1 MKYKVTTATEALQV
15 FDMLGIKNVSTR
27 RQKKNGTQVYELPI
41 QQMWQTCIPK
51 PLRFACY
58 RSGYVRNVSEYNSS
72 AYQINKT
79 KKQPAGTNGY
89 HFEHVERILIPNYDE
104 RIVYLANF
112 ILRNYYQKPTY
123 LINDYV
129 VKCLKEAYLEQNKTG
144 LPFGIKYAD
153 QADKLPFSDI
163 VDPES
168 TPENDIQII
177 INGHRY
183 NLSWV
188 HFTKTQEL
196 MES

>member
-1 MKYKVTTATEALQV
+1 MKYKVTTATEAHQV

-41 QQMWQTCIPK
+41 HQMWQTCNPK

-58 RSGYVRNVSEYNSS
+58 RTGYVRNVSEYNSS

-79 KKQPAGTNGY
+79 KKVEVNEY
-89 HFEHVERILIPNYDE
+89 HNYYERTERILIPNYDE

-123 LINDYV
+123 LMNEYTI
-129 VKCLKEAYLEQNKTG
+129 KCLKEAYLEQNKTG
-144 LPFGIKYAD
+144 LPFG
-153 QADKLPFSDI
+153 DI
-163 VDPES
+163 VNPDS
-168 TPENDIQII
+168 TPIDDIQVI

-183 NLSWV
+183 NLS
-188 HFTKTQEL
+188 
-196 MES
+196 

>member
-41 QQMWQTCIPK
+41 QQMWQTCVPK

-58 RSGYVRNVSEYNSS
+58 RTGYVRNVSEYNSS

-79 KKQPAGTNGY
+79 KKVEVNEY
-89 HFEHVERILIPNYDE
+89 HNYYERTERILIPNYDE
-104 RIVYLANF
+104 RLVYLANF
-112 ILRNYYQKPTY
+112 ILKNYYQKPTY

-129 VKCLKEAYLEQNKTG
+129 IKCLKEAYFEQNKTG
-144 LPFGIKYAD
+144 LPWGD
-153 QADKLPFSDI
+153 SVHPD
-163 VDPES
+163 S
-168 TPENDIQII
+168 TPENDIQVI

-183 NLSWV
+183 NL
-188 HFTKTQEL
+188 TN
-196 MES
+196 

>member
-1 MKYKVTTATEALQV
+1 MNKITTVDEAMIM

-41 QQMWQTCIPK
+41 QQMWQTCNPK

-79 KKQPAGTNGY
+79 KKQPAGEGY
-89 HFEHVERILIPNYDE
+89 HFEHVERILIPSYDE

-112 ILRNYYQKPTY
+112 ILKNYYQKPTY
-123 LINDYV
+123 LMNDYTI
-129 VKCLKEAYLEQNKTG
+129 KCLKEAYYEQNKTG
-144 LPFGIKYAD
+144 LPWCD
-153 QADKLPFSDI
+153 S
-163 VDPES
+163 VNPES
-168 TPENDIQII
+168 TPVDDIQVI

-183 NLSWV
+183 NLS
-188 HFTKTQEL
+188 
-196 MES
+196 

>member
-1 MKYKVTTATEALQV
+1 MKYKVTTATEAHQV

-41 QQMWQTCIPK
+41 QQMWQTCVPK

-58 RSGYVRNVSEYNSS
+58 RSGYIRNVSAYNSS

-79 KKQPAGTNGY
+79 KKVEVNEY
-89 HFEHVERILIPNYDE
+89 HNYYERTERILIPNYDE
-104 RIVYLANF
+104 RLVYLANF

-129 VKCLKEAYLEQNKTG
+129 IKCLKEAYYEQNKTG
-144 LPFGIKYAD
+144 LPWGD
-153 QADKLPFSDI
+153 SVHPD
-163 VDPES
+163 S
-168 TPENDIQII
+168 TPENDIQVI

-183 NLSWV
+183 NLS
-188 HFTKTQEL
+188 
-196 MES
+196 

>member
-41 QQMWQTCIPK
+41 QQMWQTCNPK

-58 RSGYVRNVSEYNSS
+58 RSGYVRNVSDYNSS

-123 LINDYV
+123 LMNDYTI
-129 VKCLKEAYLEQNKTG
+129 KCLKEERKINNDAREWGDFVN
-144 LPFGIKYAD
+144 PD
-153 QADKLPFSDI
+153 
-163 VDPES
+163 S
-168 TPENDIQII
+168 TPIDDIKVI

-183 NLSWV
+183 NLS
-188 HFTKTQEL
+188 
-196 MES
+196 

>member
-1 MKYKVTTATEALQV
+1 MKYKVTTVDEAMIM

-27 RQKKNGTQVYELPI
+27 RQKQNGTQVYELPI
-41 QQMWQTCIPK
+41 QQMYQSLIPK

-79 KKQPAGTNGY
+79 KKQPAGKGY

-104 RIVYLANF
+104 RLVYLANF
-112 ILRNYYQKPTY
+112 ILKNYYRKPTY

-129 VKCLKEAYLEQNKTG
+129 IECLKQEKRYYLQERR
-144 LPFGIKYAD
+144 PAEDDIK
-153 QADKLPFSDI
+153 
-163 VDPES
+163 V
-168 TPENDIQII
+168 I

-183 NLSWV
+183 NLS
-188 HFTKTQEL
+188 
-196 MES
+196 

>member
-1 MKYKVTTATEALQV
+1 MKYKVTTVTEAFQV

-41 QQMWQTCIPK
+41 QQMWQTCNPK

-58 RSGYVRNVSEYNSS
+58 RTGYVRNVSEYNSS

-79 KKQPAGTNGY
+79 RKVSTRTSGY
-89 HFEHVERILIPNYDE
+89 AYDTIERILIHNYDE

-112 ILRNYYQKPTY
+112 ILKNYYQKPTY

-129 VKCLKEAYLEQNKTG
+129 IECLKEAYLEQNKTG
-144 LPFGIKYAD
+144 LPWGD
-153 QADKLPFSDI
+153 SVHPD
-163 VDPES
+163 S
-168 TPENDIQII
+168 TPENDIQVI

-183 NLSWV
+183 NLS
-188 HFTKTQEL
+188 
-196 MES
+196 

>member
-1 MKYKVTTATEALQV
+1 MNKITTVDEAMIM

-41 QQMWQTCIPK
+41 QQMWQTCNPK

-79 KKQPAGTNGY
+79 KKQPAGKGY

-123 LINDYV
+123 LMNDYT
-129 VKCLKEAYLEQNKTG
+129 VKCLKEAYYEQNKTG
-144 LPFGIKYAD
+144 LPFSD
-153 QADKLPFSDI
+153 ECESEVFHEDDKFFC
-163 VDPES
+163 S
-168 TPENDIQII
+168 TDDVQVI
-177 INGHRY
+177 INGFRY
-183 NLSWV
+183 NLS
-188 HFTKTQEL
+188 
-196 MES
+196 